1 MIIIKYFKEILTS
14 PFHVI
19 KNFFIYRHLLLQMVT
34 REIKGRFAG
43 SMGGLLWNF
52 IHPIL
57 MLVVYLFVFVYIFKM
72 RVGSEAGAGTSVVYL
87 IAGLFPW
94 IMIAEGLS
102 RGTSSLIE
110 NANLIQKTSFP
121 VEILPAKAVIAPLF
135 SYGIAILMLSAY
147 KMIFSGSF
155 AFFLILPFIFLLQVI
170 FTLGIAFFTAT
181 LTVFF
186 RDVMQIMQVI
196 INFWIYLTPIL
207 YPMNLLPDWAGRL
220 MYLNPLYPV
229 ITLYHDIFVDGRI
242 GQWKMLSLSLG
253 WSLGFFFIGA
263 FVFNKLKYE
272 FADWL

>member
-1 MIIIKYFKEILTS
+1 MIIKYFKEILTS
-14 PFHVI
+14 PIYII
-19 KNFFIYRHLLLQMVT
+19 KNFFIYRHLLMQMVT

-43 SMGGLLWNF
+43 SMGGILWNF

-57 MLVVYLFVFVYIFKM
+57 MLLVYLLVFVYIFKI

-94 IMIAEGLS
+94 IMISEGLS
-102 RGTSSLIE
+102 HGTSSLIE
-110 NANLIQKTSFP
+110 NSNLIQKTSFP

-155 AFFLILPFIFLLQVI
+155 AFFLILPFIILLQVI

-186 RDVMQIMQVI
+186 KDVMQIVQVI

-220 MYLNPLYPV
+220 MYLNPLYPI

-242 GQWKMLSLSLG
+242 GQWKMISLSLG

>member
-1 MIIIKYFKEILTS
+1 MAIKYFKEILTA
-14 PFHVI
+14 PFDII
-19 KNFFIYRHLLLQMVT
+19 KNFVLYRHLLLQMVT

-72 RVGSEAGAGTSVVYL
+72 RVGSEAGAGASVIYL
-87 IAGLFPW
+87 MSGLFPW
-94 IMIAEGLS
+94 IMISEGLS

-110 NANLIQKTSFP
+110 NATIIQKTAFP
-121 VEILPAKAVIAPLF
+121 TEILPAKAVIAPLL
-135 SYGIAILMLSAY
+135 SYGIAILILSVY
-147 KMIFSGSF
+147 KIIFSGSF
-155 AFFLILPFIFLLQVI
+155 AFFFILPFIFLLQVI

-186 RDVMQIMQVI
+186 KDVMQIMQVI
-196 INFWIYLTPIL
+196 INFWMYLTPIL

-220 MYLNPLYPV
+220 MYLNPLYPL
-229 ITLYHDIFVDGRI
+229 ITLYHDMFVDGRI
-242 GQWKMLSLSLG
+242 GQWKMISLSLG

>member
-1 MIIIKYFKEILTS
+1 MIIKYIKEILTS
-14 PFHVI
+14 PFYII
-19 KNFFIYRHLLLQMVT
+19 KNLFLYRHILLQMVT

-52 IHPIL
+52 IHPLL
-57 MLVVYLFVFVYIFKM
+57 MLAVYLFVFVYIFKI
-72 RVGSEAGAGTSVVYL
+72 RVGSEAGSGTSVIYL
-87 IAGLFPW
+87 MAGLFPW
-94 IMIAEGLS
+94 IMLAEGLS

-121 VEILPAKAVIAPLF
+121 VEILPAKAVLAPLF

-147 KMIFSGSF
+147 KMIFTASF

-186 RDVMQIMQVI
+186 RDVMQLMQVL

-207 YPMNLLPDWAGRL
+207 YPMNLLPDWAARA
-220 MYLNPLYPV
+220 MYLNPVYPL
-229 ITLYHDIFVDGRI
+229 IALYHDLFVDGRI
-242 GQWKMLSLSLG
+242 SQWQMIPLSLG

>member
-1 MIIIKYFKEILTS
+1 MKYFKEILTS
-14 PFHVI
+14 PFYII
-19 KNFFIYRHLLLQMVT
+19 KNFFVYRHLLLQMVT
-34 REIKGRFAG
+34 REVKGRFAG

-57 MLVVYLFVFVYIFKM
+57 MLLVYLFVFVYIFKI
-72 RVGSEAGAGTSVVYL
+72 RVGSESGAGTSVVYL

-94 IMIAEGLS
+94 IMISEGLA

-121 VEILPAKAVIAPLF
+121 VEILPAKAVIAPLV
-135 SYGIAILMLSAY
+135 SYGIAILLLSVY
-147 KMIFSGSF
+147 KMIFSFSF
-155 AFFLILPFIFLLQVI
+155 SFFLVLPLIFLLQVV

-181 LTVFF
+181 MTVFF

-207 YPMNLLPDWAGRL
+207 YPMNLLPAWASRL
-220 MYLNPLYPV
+220 MYLNPLYPI
-229 ITLYHDIFVDGRI
+229 ITLYHDIFVAGRI
-242 GQWKMLSLSLG
+242 VQWKMISLSLG
-253 WSLGFFFIGA
+253 WSLGFFLIGA

>member
-1 MIIIKYFKEILTS
+1 MAIKYLKEILTS
-14 PFHVI
+14 PFDII
-19 KNFFIYRHLLLQMVT
+19 KNFFLYRHLLLQMVT

-52 IHPIL
+52 IHPVL
-57 MLVVYLFVFVYIFKM
+57 MLIVYIFVFVYIFKI
-72 RVGSEAGAGTSVVYL
+72 RVGSDASAGTSVIYL

-94 IMIAEGLS
+94 IMISEGLS

-110 NANLIQKTSFP
+110 NAVLIQKTAFP
-121 VEILPAKAVIAPLF
+121 TEILPAKAVIAPLL
-135 SYGIAILMLSAY
+135 SYGIALLILSVY
-147 KMIFSGSF
+147 KMIFSASF
-155 AFFLILPFIFLLQVI
+155 EFFFILPFIFLLQVI

-186 RDVMQIMQVI
+186 KDVMQIMQVI
-196 INFWIYLTPIL
+196 INFWMYLTPIL

-220 MYLNPLYPV
+220 MYLNPLYPI
-229 ITLYHDIFVDGRI
+229 ITLYHDMFVDGRI
-242 GQWKMLSLSLG
+242 GQWKIISLSLG

-263 FVFNKLKYE
+263 FVFNKLKCE

>member
-1 MIIIKYFKEILTS
+1 MAIKYFKEILTS
-14 PFHVI
+14 PFDII
-19 KNFFIYRHLLLQMVT
+19 KNFVLYRHLLLQMVT

-72 RVGSEAGAGTSVVYL
+72 RVGSEAGAGASVIYL
-87 IAGLFPW
+87 MSGLFPW
-94 IMIAEGLS
+94 IMISEGLS

-110 NANLIQKTSFP
+110 NAVIIQKTAFP
-121 VEILPAKAVIAPLF
+121 TEILPAKAVIAPLF
-135 SYGIAILMLSAY
+135 SYGIAILILSVY
-147 KMIFSGSF
+147 KIIFSGSF
-155 AFFLILPFIFLLQVI
+155 AFFFILPFIFLLQVI

-186 RDVMQIMQVI
+186 KDVMQIMQVI
-196 INFWIYLTPIL
+196 INFWMYLTPIL

-220 MYLNPLYPV
+220 MYLNPLYPI
-229 ITLYHDIFVDGRI
+229 ITLYHDMFVDGRI
-242 GQWKMLSLSLG
+242 GHWKMISLSLG

>member
-14 PFHVI
+14 PFYII
-19 KNFFIYRHLLLQMVT
+19 KNFFLYRHLLLQMVT

-57 MLVVYLFVFVYIFKM
+57 MLVVYIFVFVYIFKI

-94 IMIAEGLS
+94 IMISEGLS

-135 SYGIAILMLSAY
+135 SYGIAILLLSAY
-147 KMIFSGSF
+147 KMISSGSF
-155 AFFLILPFIFLLQVI
+155 AFIFFLPFIFLLQII
-170 FTLGIAFFTAT
+170 FTLGISFLTAT
-181 LTVFF
+181 LSVFLK
-186 RDVMQIMQVI
+186 DVMQIMQVI
-196 INFWIYLTPIL
+196 INFWMYLTPIL
-207 YPMNLLPDWAGRL
+207 YPMNLLPDWAARL

-229 ITLYHDIFVDGRI
+229 ISLYHDIFVDGRI
-242 GQWKMLSLSLG
+242 SQWKMISLSLG
-253 WSLGFFFIGA
+253 WSLGFFFYWG
-263 FVFNKLKYE
+263 FCL
-272 FADWL
+272 